1 MIDVATLPGTA
12 RAAML
17 VGAVL
22 AESMALYVGYGAV
35 TRALAPGLRRVLG
48 GE

>member
-1 MIDVATLPGTA
+1 MIDVATLSGTA

-22 AESMALYVGYGAV
+22 AESM
-35 TRALAPGLRRVLG
+35 VLLDT
-48 GE
+48 EQ